1 MTPSGNLEEV
11 IVLLVLD
18 PQNWGSG
25 FLMGVRLGTE
35 PLEEEQE
42 LRSQSLAV
50 GSRLIGSEFRILKKQ
65 FDKESRELRFSVRPR
80 NTSRTMKLYMGF
92 LNGS

>member
-50 GSRLIGSEFRILKKQ
+50 GSRLIGSEFRI
-65 FDKESRELRFSVRPR
+65 
-80 NTSRTMKLYMGF
+80 
-92 LNGS
+92 